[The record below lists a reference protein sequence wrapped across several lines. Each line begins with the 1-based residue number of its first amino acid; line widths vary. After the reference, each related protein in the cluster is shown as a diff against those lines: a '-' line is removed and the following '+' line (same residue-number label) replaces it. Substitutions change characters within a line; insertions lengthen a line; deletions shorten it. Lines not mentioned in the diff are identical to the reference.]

1 MSKVAIIGAGRVGM
15 TSAYSI
21 VMSNAVDELVL
32 LDINETL
39 LRGEEL
45 DLKPCAYFNRPVKI
59 TCTTDYSHAKDA
71 DVVVITAGV
80 ARKADESR
88 LDLIRKNLGIMK
100 GICDKIVKQAP
111 NAVYVIVSNPVD
123 ILTYF
128 FIKHSGLPK
137 NQVFGSGTSID
148 TARLSSIMA
157 DEYKV
162 HPQYIDAYILGEH
175 GDSSFVAW
183 SAAKIKG
190 VQLKKVPNYNQARID
205 LFLDDVRKMGA
216 EIIAKKAA
224 TYYSIGIVVSEIV
237 AAILSNA
244 SRVMPVSVLLDN
256 YEGASDVCQSVPCV
270 VNSYGVQQ
278 LPVSLDEKEK
288 DAFRKSADE
297 LKKIINQVS

>member
-1 MSKVAIIGAGRVGM
+1 MSKVVIIGAGRVGM

-21 VMSNAVDELVL
+21 VLSNIVDELVL

-59 TCTTDYSHAKDA
+59 ICSTDYSYAKDA

-100 GICDKIVKQAP
+100 NICEKITKHAP
-111 NAVYVIVSNPVD
+111 NAIYVIVSNPVD

-128 FIKHSGLPK
+128 FIKFSGLPK

-157 DEYKV
+157 DEYNV
-162 HPQYIDAYILGEH
+162 HPQYIDAFILGEH
-175 GDSSFVAW
+175 GDNSFVAW
-183 SAAKIKG
+183 SSAKIKG
-190 VQLKKVPNYNQARID
+190 VPLKKVPHYNQTRID

-237 AAILSNA
+237 SAVLSNT
-244 SRVMPVSVLLDN
+244 SRVMPVSVLLEN
-256 YEGASDVCQSVPCV
+256 YENVSNVCQSVPCV
-270 VNSYGVQQ
+270 VNAYGVQQ

-288 DAFRKSADE
+288 ETFRKSADE
-297 LKKIINQVS
+297 LKKIINEVA